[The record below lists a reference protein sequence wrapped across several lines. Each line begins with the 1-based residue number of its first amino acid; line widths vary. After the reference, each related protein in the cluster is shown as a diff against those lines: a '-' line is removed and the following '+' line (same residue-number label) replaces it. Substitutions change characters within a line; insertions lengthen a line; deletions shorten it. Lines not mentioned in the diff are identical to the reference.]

1 MKGREK
7 MNNLITTLEIIRY
20 VSAIALC
27 VALVALVIYGL
38 YRNIKET
45 AEDTVCEELERAVR
59 EAGRPVVKVEVEMK
73 GKW

>member
-1 MKGREK
+1 

-20 VSAIALC
+20 VSAIALS
-27 VALVALVIYGL
+27 VALVALAIYGL

-45 AEDTVCEELERAVR
+45 AETAIREELEKAMK
-59 EAGRPVVKVEVEMK
+59 ETAKPVVKIEIQTK

>member
-1 MKGREK
+1 MIE
-7 MNNLITTLEIIRY
+7 LITTLETIRY

-27 VALVALVIYGL
+27 VALFALAVYGL

-45 AEDTVCEELERAVR
+45 AEDTVREELEQAVR
-59 EAGRPVVKVEVEMK
+59 EAGRPVVKVEIQTK

>member
-1 MKGREK
+1 

-27 VALVALVIYGL
+27 VALFALVIYGL
-38 YRNIKET
+38 YRNVKET
-45 AEDTVCEELERAVR
+45 AEDTVREELEQAMK
-59 EAGRPVVKVEVEMK
+59 ETARPVVKVEIQTK